1 MKKITTILLVFIFS
15 LSLCA
20 CSQNEQL
27 TEDSLLYF
35 CGAKTTQDVTK
46 IEFIHEDYQYYHEGK
61 IEITEKEDFDIFKY
75 YKYQSDFPS
84 DRLHELYIFPTNA
97 FTLTVNGKSYSFY
110 LHDDGSLTY
119 IPTGNGESGPK
130 TYTANKNHSIT
141 NKQFS
146 KWIIKYDVLK

>member
-1 MKKITTILLVFIFS
+1 MKKIFAFLFLFILS
-15 LSLCA
+15 LSFCSCA
-20 CSQNEQL
+20 KKEQI

-35 CGAKTTQDVTK
+35 CGAKTTEDITK

-75 YKYQSDFPS
+75 YKYQSDLPS
-84 DRLHELYIFPTNA
+84 DRLHELYLFPTNA
-97 FTLTVNGKSYSFY
+97 FTLTVNEKSYSFY

-130 TYTANKNHSIT
+130 TYTADKNHSIT

-146 KWIIKYDVLK
+146 EWIIKYDVVK